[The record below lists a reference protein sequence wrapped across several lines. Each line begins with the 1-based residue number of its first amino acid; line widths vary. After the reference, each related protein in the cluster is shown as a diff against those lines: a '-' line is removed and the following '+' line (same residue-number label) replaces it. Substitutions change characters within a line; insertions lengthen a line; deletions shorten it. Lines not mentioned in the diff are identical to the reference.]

1 MFALSFSEH
10 RGELNAAPHFD
21 RQVEEFNRQ
30 SSRQL
35 FISNS
40 QEVMDAQRSS
50 SYFSYIDS
58 LSVAIDQ
65 SHDTQLAVRNL
76 LLRAIAYSAI
86 QNYEGAIEDLSTYL
100 HIDSTSV
107 LALWQR
113 AVCQSRINQFQASEG
128 TNTEL
133 KNANV
138 LADFNH
144 ALALSPQNAY
154 LLYDRGNQHAQRK
167 AYESAIAD
175 FTAAIAIEPN
185 MAEAYYNRG
194 LCLIYHQRVEE
205 GIRDLSKAGE
215 LGLYTA
221 YSIIK
226 KYSK

>member
-1 MFALSFSEH
+1 MH
-10 RGELNAAPHFD
+10 TAAHFD
-21 RQVEEFNRQ
+21 RMVETFNQ
-30 SSRQL
+30 QGTRQL
-35 FISNS
+35 FVSNS
-40 QEVMDAQRSS
+40 QEVMDAELSS

-58 LSVAIDQ
+58 LSIAIDQ

-76 LLRAIAYSAI
+76 LLRAVAYSAI

-128 TNTEL
+128 TNIEL

-144 ALALSPQNAY
+144 ALALCPQTAS
-154 LLYDRGNQHAQRK
+154 LLYNRGSLPAQRK

-175 FTAAIAIEPN
+175 YSAAIAIEN
-185 MAEAYYNRG
+185 NLAEAYFNRG
-194 LCLIYHQRVEE
+194 LCLIYSQHVEE